1 MPRRL
6 NRDRTNPTD
15 EILLKGMRFYAFHG
29 VNPEERTLGQ
39 RFIVDMSLAVDLR
52 RAGESD
58 DLDDTVSYSAVYK
71 LVRGIVEGEP
81 RHLIE
86 AVAETIAREI
96 LAVFPPVQRV
106 TVTVRKPEAPL
117 KGAMLDTAAIRITRA
132 RDERSD
138 RS

>member
-1 MPRRL
+1 M
-6 NRDRTNPTD
+6 TD
-15 EILLKGMRFYAFHG
+15 PAIERSPPADQILLEGMRFYAYHG

-39 RFIVDMSLAVDLR
+39 RFTVDVSLGVDLR

-81 RHLIE
+81 RNLIE
-86 AVAETIAREI
+86 AVAEAIAARI
-96 LAVFPPVQRV
+96 LGEYPPVARV

-117 KGAMLDTAAIRITRA
+117 KGAILGAAGVRITR
-132 RDERSD
+132 D
-138 RS
+138 RAEKSENP